1 MFPSAPSFADM
12 DKAKSTLRFCAL
24 LILCSALES
33 VWGDRL
39 DFLFRTPLNPH
50 RIEML
55 WNYNRPVMI
64 MGAAFLVVVFLT
76 VISFFRMLASWGK
89 KGNRR
94 VKQSSL
100 KAPEE
105 KLRYSDKRRQ
115 KPEEDEALHCEH
127 LTGKQKYLE
136 QIDGYLKTGLID
148 RNEYRVLK
156 ERYQAL
162 DIADDYH

>member
-1 MFPSAPSFADM
+1 MPFPLSIIS
-12 DKAKSTLRFCAL
+12 
-24 LILCSALES
+24 ILSIP
-33 VWGDRL
+33 
-39 DFLFRTPLNPH
+39 FLSSQL
-50 RIEML
+50 
-55 WNYNRPVMI
+55 
-64 MGAAFLVVVFLT
+64 LT

-89 KGNRR
+89 KGNRK